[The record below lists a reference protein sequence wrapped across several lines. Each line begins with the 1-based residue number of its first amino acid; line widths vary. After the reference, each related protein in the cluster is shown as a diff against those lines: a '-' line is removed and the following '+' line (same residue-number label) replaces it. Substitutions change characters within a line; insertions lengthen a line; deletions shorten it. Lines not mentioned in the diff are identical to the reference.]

1 MNIIAYLY
9 TVFQKGRQK
18 DNNKKDGVA
27 TLSYI
32 SSTAKL
38 RCFPLF
44 YKFSERKI
52 KNKTLRNKETMARLS
67 KDKVKAIHEE
77 TGNCLW
83 NYRNETTK
91 YLEHCDNV

>member
-1 MNIIAYLY
+1 
-9 TVFQKGRQK
+9 
-18 DNNKKDGVA
+18 
-27 TLSYI
+27 
-32 SSTAKL
+32 
-38 RCFPLF
+38 
-44 YKFSERKI
+44 
-52 KNKTLRNKETMARLS
+52 MARLS